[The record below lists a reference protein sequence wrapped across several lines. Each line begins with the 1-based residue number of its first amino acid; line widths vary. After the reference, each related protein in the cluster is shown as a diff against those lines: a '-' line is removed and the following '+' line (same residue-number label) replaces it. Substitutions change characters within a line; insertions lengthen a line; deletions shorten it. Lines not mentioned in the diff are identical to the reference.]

1 MLLGA
6 RLFTNMSPIYD
17 PKWIN
22 IPYMEHMIWDSF
34 KYVNIIY
41 IYMFQIVQILSS
53 YSTDIDRYSIYDM
66 PISFSES
73 LDASLLQDAYIILH
87 MGVPQNGLHPK
98 NAI

>member
-41 IYMFQIVQILSS
+41 IYVPNCPNIIVIFHRYRQI
-53 YSTDIDRYSIYDM
+53 
-66 PISFSES
+66 
-73 LDASLLQDAYIILH
+73 
-87 MGVPQNGLHPK
+87 
-98 NAI
+98 

>member
-1 MLLGA
+1 
-6 RLFTNMSPIYD
+6 
-17 PKWIN
+17 
-22 IPYMEHMIWDSF
+22 MIWDSF
-34 KYVNIIY
+34 KYVHIIY
-41 IYMFQIVQILSS
+41 IYMYIFQIVQILSS
-53 YSTDIDRYSIYDM
+53 YSTDIDRYSIYNM

>member
-1 MLLGA
+1 
-6 RLFTNMSPIYD
+6 
-17 PKWIN
+17 
-22 IPYMEHMIWDSF
+22 
-34 KYVNIIY
+34 
-41 IYMFQIVQILSS
+41 MFQIVQILSS

-98 NAI
+98 KCYLIEKIGSAMALGVSYSQTTHIILVFA